1 MYSTNAALAQYKK
14 IDHESAIEGAA
25 PHRLIQMLMQGGIER
40 LQQSRHA
47 FEAGNIEQ
55 KGVMLGKAISI
66 IGGLQ
71 ASLDHDQGGEVA
83 TNLDSLYDYM
93 QRRLLEANINNDME
107 KIEEVSGL
115 LATVKSSWDAI
126 DPAASH

>member
-1 MYSTNAALAQYKK
+1 MYSRNAALAQYKK
-14 IDHESAIEGAA
+14 IDHESAIEGAG

-40 LQQSRHA
+40 MEQSRRA

-55 KGVMLGKAISI
+55 KGLLLGKAISI
-66 IGGLQ
+66 IAGLQ
-71 ASLDHDQGGEVA
+71 ASLDHDQGGEIA

-93 QRRLLEANINNDME
+93 QRALLEANINNDMN

-115 LATVKSSWDAI
+115 LSTIKSSWDAI
-126 DPAASH
+126 DPAISH

>member
-1 MYSTNAALAQYKK
+1 MYSRNAALAQYKK
-14 IDHESAIEGAA
+14 IDHESAIEGAG

-40 LQQSRHA
+40 MEQSRRA

-55 KGVMLGKAISI
+55 KGLLLGKAISI
-66 IGGLQ
+66 IAGLQ
-71 ASLDHDQGGEVA
+71 ASLDHDQGGEIA

-93 QRRLLEANINNDME
+93 QRALLEANINNDMA

-115 LATVKSSWDAI
+115 LTTIKSSWDAI
-126 DPAASH
+126 DPAISH